1 MKKQDLRIAFMGT
14 PEFAVPSLEALI
26 DNDFN
31 IVGVITAPDRQS
43 GRGRKI
49 TVSAVKQFAL
59 DNKLKI
65 LQPIN
70 LKEESFI
77 AELKSLN
84 CNLQIVV
91 AFRMLPE
98 IVWSLPALGTFNL
111 HASLLPQYRGAA
123 PINYAII
130 NGEKITGLTTF
141 FIDNKID
148 TGKIILQEKV
158 DIGDRDNV
166 GSLHDKMK
174 LKGAELILKTLEH
187 ILDNKV
193 NAQSQST
200 LIKTNVA
207 LKTAPKLNKE
217 DCRIGWN
224 NSPISINNFVRGLSP
239 YPGAYS
245 ILTSKEGIRHIV
257 KIFKVAVNNSLN
269 HDKIIGSINS
279 DGKNYLDVIVR
290 NGAIRIS
297 ELQLSGKKRMSVTAF
312 LRGFPDIN
320 DYHFE

>member
-1 MKKQDLRIAFMGT
+1 MKKQDLRIVFMGT
-14 PEFAVPSLEALI
+14 PDFAVPSLKALI
-26 DNDFN
+26 DNEFN
-31 IVGVITAPDRQS
+31 VVGVITAPDKKA

-49 TVSAVKQFAL
+49 MVSAVKQFAL
-59 DNKLKI
+59 DIKLNI
-65 LQPIN
+65 LQPLN

-77 AELKSLN
+77 DELKSLN

-98 IVWSLPALGTFNL
+98 IVWKLPTLGTFNL

-130 NGEKITGLTTF
+130 NGEKTTGLTTF

-148 TGKIILQEKV
+148 TGKIILQEKI
-158 DIGDRDNV
+158 DICDNDNV
-166 GSLHDKMK
+166 GSLHDKMM
-174 LKGAELILKTLEH
+174 LKGSELILKTLNY
-187 ILDNKV
+187 ILDNKI

-200 LIKTNVA
+200 LIKTSEI

-239 YPGAYS
+239 YPVAYA
-245 ILTSKEGIRHIV
+245 ILASENGIQHVV
-257 KIFKVAVNNSLN
+257 KIFKVSISDSLKQN
-269 HDKIIGSINS
+269 KLPGSINS
-279 DGKNYLDVIVR
+279 DGKNYLDVIVGS
-290 NGAIRIS
+290 GAISIL
-297 ELQLSGKKRMSVTAF
+297 ELQLPGKKRMSITDF
-312 LRGFPDIN
+312 LRGFPDITN
-320 DYHFE
+320 YHFE